1 MYPVFGRYIKIEY
14 RTIPD
19 ITGQTSCLTVRYP
32 WLGLRVSLYIH
43 LQMGEVSVLDTGPRR
58 IRIEV
63 RNGIANDS
71 VNVWAIRRSFG

>member
-32 WLGLRVSLYIH
+32 WLGRRVSLYIH
-43 LQMGEVSVLDTGPRR
+43 LQMGEVFVLDTGPR
-58 IRIEV
+58 RIEV

-71 VNVWAIRRSFG
+71 VNDWAIGQSFG